1 MLKVNSGIL
10 RMLQNEWS
18 DTILDQFVNKEKD
31 RRWMKYLMLFM
42 AVLFGA
48 ILGAAGAYL
57 FRLR

>member
-1 MLKVNSGIL
+1 
-10 RMLQNEWS
+10 
-18 DTILDQFVNKEKD
+18 
-31 RRWMKYLMLFM
+31 MKYLMLFM